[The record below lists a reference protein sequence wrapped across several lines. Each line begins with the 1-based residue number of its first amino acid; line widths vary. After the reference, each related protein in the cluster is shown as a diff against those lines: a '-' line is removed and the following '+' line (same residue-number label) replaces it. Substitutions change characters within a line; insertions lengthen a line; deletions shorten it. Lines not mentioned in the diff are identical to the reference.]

1 MDTATQLQF
10 VRTAQADHELITRV
24 TETAH
29 RLFAG
34 ERPVDADQQFANLQ
48 QILTVKILEHFAF
61 EEKFVY
67 PGLLAGNPDANVVQ
81 IITELLLEHAPMVE
95 AIQRLNARIYHRSLT
110 DYTGDL
116 WIEVMDFLS
125 DLVAHAAKE
134 DRLYQ
139 SVVER
144 AVGPAHEL
152 NSPARWIRDGQRI

>member
-1 MDTATQLQF
+1 MDTETQLRF

-24 TETAH
+24 AETAH
-29 RLFAG
+29 RLFIG
-34 ERPVDADQQFANLQ
+34 ERPADADQQFANLQ

-61 EEKFVY
+61 EETIVF
-67 PGLLAGNPDANVVQ
+67 PGLLTGNPDAKVVQ

-95 AIQRLNARIYHRSLT
+95 AIHRLNARIYQRSLK

-116 WIEVMDFLS
+116 WTAVMDFLS
-125 DLVAHAAKE
+125 EMVNHSAKE

-144 AVGPAHEL
+144 SAETSAG
-152 NSPARWIRDGQRI
+152 SG